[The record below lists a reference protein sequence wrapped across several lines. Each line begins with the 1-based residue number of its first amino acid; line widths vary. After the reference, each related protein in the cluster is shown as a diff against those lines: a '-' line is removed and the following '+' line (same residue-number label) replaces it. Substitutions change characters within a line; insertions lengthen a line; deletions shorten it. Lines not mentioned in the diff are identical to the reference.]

1 MDGWIGIEL
10 LCFCFYSPSSQ
21 RLKAAGKRE
30 TGAIM
35 IDGLYKRASKKEVH
49 RTHKNV
55 ENKEQ
60 DEISQKERLT

>member
-1 MDGWIGIEL
+1 
-10 LCFCFYSPSSQ
+10 
-21 RLKAAGKRE
+21 
-30 TGAIM
+30 M